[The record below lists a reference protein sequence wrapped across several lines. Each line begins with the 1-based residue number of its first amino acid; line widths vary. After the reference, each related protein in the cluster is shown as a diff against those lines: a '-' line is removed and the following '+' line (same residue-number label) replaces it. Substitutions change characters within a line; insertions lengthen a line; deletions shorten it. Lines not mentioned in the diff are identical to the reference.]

1 MAHGYVTEA
10 GCQEAYNLPMGQ
22 ISHMIRSSANGVPG
36 GDMWGPMD
44 HHGPTVS
51 GDPQRLENTKM
62 VEWVWLG
69 RFGGYPILGNLQ
81 IDLVIRRFIANKVCN
96 II

>member
-51 GDPQRLENTKM
+51 NRGSPTVGKYEN
-62 VEWVWLG
+62 G
-69 RFGGYPILGNLQ
+69 RMSLTWA
-81 IDLVIRRFIANKVCN
+81 IRGVSPF
-96 II
+96 